1 MTWYQN
7 PDTVHLS
14 VQCDTAALQEL
25 DPTDVSV
32 ILTEHDLAVEVR
44 KSIRLPDVILNFFT
58 DH

>member
-7 PDTVHLS
+7 TDTVHLS
-14 VQCDTAALQEL
+14 VQCDTAALLEL

-44 KSIRLPDVILNFFT
+44 NQSVCQMLY
-58 DH
+58 

>member
-1 MTWYQN
+1 MTWHQD

-14 VQCDTAALQEL
+14 VQCDTAALLEL
-25 DPTDVSV
+25 HPRDVSV

-44 KSIRLPDVILNFFT
+44 KSIRLSNVLSSFFT